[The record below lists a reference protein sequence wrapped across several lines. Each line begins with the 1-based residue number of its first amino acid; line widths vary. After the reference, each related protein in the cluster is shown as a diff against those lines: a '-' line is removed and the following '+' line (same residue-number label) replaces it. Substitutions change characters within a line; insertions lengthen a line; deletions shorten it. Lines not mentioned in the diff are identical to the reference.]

1 MPQISEADMKIL
13 ETAKAMKVSHSVN
26 NRKRNAANKAVKEAH
41 LEEWQ
46 AAYDA
51 GQSGDYSKVA
61 GSSTEDRHHANG
73 AWGSENI
80 CCNLGQNMHGYRKE
94 KKGHAREVLERI
106 NGN

>member
-51 GQSGDYSKVA
+51 G
-61 GSSTEDRHHANG
+61 
-73 AWGSENI
+73 
-80 CCNLGQNMHGYRKE
+80 
-94 KKGHAREVLERI
+94 
-106 NGN
+106 